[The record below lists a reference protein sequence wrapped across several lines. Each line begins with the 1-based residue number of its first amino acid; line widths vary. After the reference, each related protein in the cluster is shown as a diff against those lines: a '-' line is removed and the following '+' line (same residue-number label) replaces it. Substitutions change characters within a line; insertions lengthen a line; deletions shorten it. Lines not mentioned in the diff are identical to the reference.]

1 MNEANISLK
10 ARPRAIKSLH
20 YHVVKDIK
28 YKSKFFNIN
37 KNNESASPFKKRRN
51 SQIALKNDNRK
62 NNSLFSLSKVSKV
75 YSMKAFNYLF
85 PYKKAAYNLLKKK
98 YNCSYKSCV
107 NTKLNKFEVISN
119 YNTFLIQ
126 NLIENKKSQLYCQLK
141 EISIYSNNNENL
153 FHNYTQSDAKIFL
166 KYLLFFVYDK
176 DRMTYNKNL
185 SEKID
190 KDKIKSISENIIQLL
205 HKTYISTNE
214 NLNKSN
220 KKEESKKSNK
230 KNINKKLSIHKY
242 PFIFELSPFEV
253 HNSIPNLLS
262 AGTEMLHTLKEYIK
276 KKLNQKLYQN
286 KFYCKNVSEGMDSTI
301 KFNKSTKDN
310 KNSKSEIININ
321 NISFSKIT
329 FWKNNYTINY
339 RHDDIRRIQN
349 DIDTYDV
356 EQLINNLI
364 KLGQKLEKKDI
375 IKSLKSKIKFRF
387 NSSNNNIEKSYEKN
401 QISQNSTTLS
411 AMNKE
416 GHLSHRTNMN
426 KISPLNYVTE
436 IKNFFRNKLLVS
448 KLNLMKNNINNTD
461 IKSNQSFL
469 QNIVENHLSKNS
481 SDKKCE
487 QYHKKAIFIRNS
499 IFNFRK
505 ILSLKEFLKL
515 NNSQNNSFIQ
525 SNIKIY
531 KPKKAVEYQNGVY
544 IFTKKINMNV
554 WEKGGDISTQ
564 TKATDSTEKVLN
576 KLKLIKS
583 KRANRL
589 NKCYTFRK
597 LVKYGDIYCQ
607 DL

>member
-1 MNEANISLK
+1 MNVSNIK
-10 ARPRAIKSLH
+10 EKIRHRAKNSLH
-20 YHVVKDIK
+20 YPVIKDTK
-28 YKSKFFNIN
+28 YKNKFFNIN
-37 KNNESASPFKKRRN
+37 KNNESASPSKKRRN
-51 SQIALKNDNRK
+51 SQITLKIDNKK
-62 NNSLFSLSKVSKV
+62 NNSLFTLSKASKV

-107 NTKLNKFEVISN
+107 NIKLNKFEVISI

-126 NLIENKKSQLYCQLK
+126 NLIENKKSKLFCQIK
-141 EISIYSNNNENL
+141 DVSIYSNNNENL
-153 FHNYTQSDAKIFL
+153 YHNYTQSDAKIFL
-166 KYLLFFVYDK
+166 KYLLFCVYDK

-190 KDKIKSISENIIQLL
+190 RDKIKSVSENIIQLL
-205 HKTYISTNE
+205 HKIYISTTE
-214 NLNKSN
+214 NFNKSN

-230 KNINKKLSIHKY
+230 KNIHKNLSIHKY

-253 HNSIPNLLS
+253 HNSIPNLLP

-301 KFNKSTKDN
+301 RFNKSTKDN
-310 KNSKSEIININ
+310 KSNKSKTIN
-321 NISFSKIT
+321 NVSFSKII
-329 FWKNNYTINY
+329 FRKKNNTINY
-339 RHDDIRRIQN
+339 HHDDVRRIQN

-356 EQLINNLI
+356 ERLI
-364 KLGQKLEKKDI
+364 KNIIKRGQKLKKKDT
-375 IKSLKSKIKFRF
+375 IKSQKIKIKFHF
-387 NSSNNNIEKSYEKN
+387 NSSNNNVEKSYEKN

-411 AMNKE
+411 AMNRE
-416 GHLSHRTNMN
+416 GHLSHRTNMIN
-426 KISPLNYVTE
+426 NSPLNYVTE
-436 IKNFFRNKLLVS
+436 IKNFFKNKLLAN
-448 KLNLMKNNINNTD
+448 KLNLKKNNINNTN

-469 QNIVENHLSKNS
+469 QNIVENPLYKNS
-481 SDKKCE
+481 LDKKSE

-499 IFNFRK
+499 IYNFRK

-515 NNSQNNSFIQ
+515 NNCLNNSFIQ
-525 SNIKIY
+525 SDIKIY
-531 KPKKAVEYQNGVY
+531 KPKKAVEYQNGMY

-554 WEKGGDISTQ
+554 WEKGGEINTQ
-564 TKATDSTEKVLN
+564 TKTKDITEKVLN

-597 LVKYGDIYCQ
+597 LVKYGDIYYQ